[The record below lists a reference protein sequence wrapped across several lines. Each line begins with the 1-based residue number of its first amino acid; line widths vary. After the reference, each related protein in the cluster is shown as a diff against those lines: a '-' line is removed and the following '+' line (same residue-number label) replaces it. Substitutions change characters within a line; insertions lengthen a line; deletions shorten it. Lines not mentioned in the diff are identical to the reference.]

1 MRVVLVFLLALA
13 LLPLPGVQ
21 AAIMAA
27 PIVVTKCDDAG
38 FSAALASAQNG
49 DTITFSCGGPATIQV
64 LSTKTLDKNYTIDG
78 ANNGSPVVFSGANVR
93 RVFTIPIGSI
103 IILRN
108 LTVRDGAE
116 PGGVGGGIR
125 NDGFLT
131 LDRVN
136 VLANSADLGS
146 GIFNTASLRVIDSLI
161 ADNTGVGIYS
171 SAGTLSVQDSE
182 IARNSTFGLDV
193 NGGIAAISG
202 TTFSANA
209 NAMRVNHGTV
219 DLTGSTVTGQ
229 TETGVAVG
237 DGELHVSDSSF
248 VDNTNTLSTCAA
260 LCTLNGI
267 QGTITVTRSRFV
279 NNKNT
284 TSGGASA
291 VLGQHDVTIT
301 DSLFTGNQTNG
312 STTGTVASSAN
323 QAPEKLV
330 ITNSTFSGNSNT
342 GTMNTAVILAYSSSA
357 NVQLTNVTIAGNT
370 GFGIAGLG
378 FSATGGALTV
388 TNSIVTDNSAGNC
401 AGKVTDGGH
410 NLPEAAGCTGSTVA
424 DTGLGPLADNGG
436 PTQTRA
442 LLSGSPAIDAGDNS
456 TCPSTD
462 QRGVAR
468 PQDGDG
474 NGSAICDVGA
484 YEFVHTFQVYV
495 PFVAR

>member
-13 LLPLPGVQ
+13 LLPAPGVQ
-21 AAIMAA
+21 ASIMAA

-49 DTITFSCGGPATIQV
+49 DTITFNCGGPATITV
-64 LSTKTLDKNYTIDG
+64 LSSKTLDKNLTIDG
-78 ANNGSPVVFSGANVR
+78 ANGGSPIVFSGARAR
-93 RVFTIPIGSI
+93 RVFSVPTGSI
-103 IILRN
+103 VTLRN

-136 VLANSADLGS
+136 LLANSAALGS
-146 GIFNTASLRVIDSLI
+146 GIFNIGSLTVIDSLI
-161 ADNTGVGIYS
+161 ADNTGVGIHS
-171 SAGTLSVQDSE
+171 SAGTLSVQGSE
-182 IARNSTFGLDV
+182 IARNSVFGLEV

-202 TTFSANA
+202 STISENA
-209 NAMRVNHGTV
+209 NAMRVDYGTV

-229 TETGVAVG
+229 TETGVAVV

-248 VDNTNTLSTCAA
+248 IDNTNTLANCAA
-260 LCTLNGI
+260 LCTLFGI

-279 NNKNT
+279 NNTNT

-291 VLGQHDVTIT
+291 VFGQHDVTIT

-312 STTGTVASSAN
+312 NGTGTVASFAN
-323 QAPEKLV
+323 QAPKKLV
-330 ITNSTFSGNSNT
+330 VTNSTFSGNSNT
-342 GTMNTAVILAYSSSA
+342 GAMNTAVILAFSSSA

-370 GFGIAGLG
+370 GFGIAALG
-378 FSATGGALTV
+378 PSTLTV
-388 TNSIVTDNSAGNC
+388 TNSIVTDNRAGNC
-401 AGKVTDGGH
+401 AGTVTDGGH
-410 NLPEAAGCTGSTVA
+410 NLPEAAGCTGSTI
-424 DTGLGPLADNGG
+424 DDPGLGPLADNGG

-442 LLSGSPAIDAGDNS
+442 LLSGSPAIDAGDNGA
-456 TCPSTD
+456 CPATD

-468 PQDGDG
+468 PQDGDR

-484 YEFVHTFQVYV
+484 YEFVHMFHVYV